1 MTIKLYFSP
10 LIAKI
15 IYIYNTKVNTGKKLS
30 TARLSDGTEVYCL
43 RVPEAIV
50 LDNHVEG
57 YMGNGIDIK
66 DGDVV
71 FDIGA
76 NIGLLGVRACQKYPN
91 AKVFAFEPIPDIYR
105 AASANADRYG
115 KGNYKVIQKGVSD
128 KEGEL
133 TFTYF
138 PNSPALST
146 SDPSQWDVD
155 PTQFE
160 KAVEG
165 NLRNLP
171 GRYKLLRY
179 LPKFLTPFIAR
190 QIRKGSV
197 TVNCPLT
204 TVSKVIE
211 EYNIPKIDLLKVDC
225 EGAELAVLKGIDTNH
240 WPMVGKVV
248 AEVHDIDGRLAE
260 VTSLLKSHG
269 FNNIH
274 SEKEKGFEETHL
286 INIFATR

>member
-1 MTIKLYFSP
+1 MST
-10 LIAKI
+10 A
-15 IYIYNTKVNTGKKLS
+15 KKLS

-66 DGDVV
+66 DGDIV

-91 AKVFAFEPIPDIYR
+91 AKIYAFEPIPDIF
-105 AASANADRYG
+105 AVAKANADKFG
-115 KGNYKVIQKGVSD
+115 KGNYTVFQNGVSD
-128 KEGEL
+128 SEGDL
-133 TFTYF
+133 VFTYF

-146 SDPSQWDVD
+146 SDPAQWDVD

-160 KAVEG
+160 KAVDG

-197 TVNCPLT
+197 TVNCKLT

-211 EYNIPKIDLLKVDC
+211 DNNIPKIDLLKVDC
-225 EGAELAVLKGIDTNH
+225 EGAELSVLRGIKQEH
-240 WPMVGKVV
+240 WPVIGKVV
-248 AEVHDIDGRLAE
+248 AEVHDLEGRLDVVIA
-260 VTSLLKSHG
+260 LLKSHG
-269 FNNIH
+269 FNKIH
-274 SEKEKGFEETHL
+274 TEKEKGFEDTHL